1 MTKRNFHTLGNK
13 DKELVFISAA
23 AKIGIPPFATEKDWW
38 ITQVLATVFELS
50 VSGHL
55 VFKGGTSLSKAWKLI
70 QRFSEDIDL
79 AIDREFLGF
88 SGELGKN
95 QRDRLRKT
103 SGAYVDEVLFPELT
117 EALKSKGFNDLEIVL
132 VNGKDTDR
140 DRKINIIYPNV
151 VPTPGYIQPQ
161 IQLEIGSRSLRD
173 PYTMISFGSLL
184 DDIYPDQEFFQPP
197 ITVPVVN
204 PERTFLEK
212 VFLLHEEFQ
221 RPFEK
226 IRVDRL
232 SRHLYDLVKLAD
244 TEFAEKAFSDQA
256 LYETIVR
263 HRYAFTRVGGVNYN
277 LHQPQTINPLPIDAV
292 ADAWRQ
298 DYNTMMDQM
307 IYELYPPNWKQ
318 LTSKMTTLRSRIN
331 ALPWRFESSFPQPQ
345 S

>member
-1 MTKRNFHTLGNK
+1 MVMIKWLSVDDAQKRSTYDQIARASGLMAFG
-13 DKELVFISAA
+13 A
-23 AKIGIPPFATEKDWW
+23 EKDWW

-140 DRKINIIYPNV
+140 DRKINIKYPNV
-151 VPTPGYIQPQ
+151 VPTPGYLQPL

-173 PYTMISFGSLL
+173 PFTMITFGSLL
-184 DDIYPDQEFFQPP
+184 DETFPDQEFSQPP

-221 RPFEK
+221 RPVDK

-244 TEFAEKAFSDQA
+244 TEFAEKALSDQA
-256 LYETIVR
+256 LYEKIVR

-277 LHQPQTINPLPIDAV
+277 LHQPQTINPLPIELV
-292 ADAWRQ
+292 TNAWRE
-298 DYNTMMDQM
+298 DYTTMMDQM
-307 IYELYPPNWKQ
+307 IYELYPPSWKE
-318 LTSKMTTLRSRIN
+318 LTAKLTVLKSRIN
-331 ALPWRFESSFPQPQ
+331 MLPWKFVASFPHA
-345 S
+345 